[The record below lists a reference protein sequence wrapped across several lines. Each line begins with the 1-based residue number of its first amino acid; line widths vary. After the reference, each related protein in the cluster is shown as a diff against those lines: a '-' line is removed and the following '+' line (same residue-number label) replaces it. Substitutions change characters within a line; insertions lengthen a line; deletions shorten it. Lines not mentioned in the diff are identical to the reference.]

1 MLRQYMQPIYIDLV
15 LPDNTTGSKHGWFYL
30 NNLKTMLPTSSG
42 YAPVPRPEWSNQL
55 TSREIDTL
63 NPLLEDLERLKT
75 EGLTVSAVAISFS
88 QRLLEPIQEQLHPA
102 YEYRAHLIQLRSH
115 GARSPWRRWWRE

>member
-42 YAPVPRPEWSNQL
+42 YAPVPRP
-55 TSREIDTL
+55 
-63 NPLLEDLERLKT
+63 
-75 EGLTVSAVAISFS
+75 
-88 QRLLEPIQEQLHPA
+88 
-102 YEYRAHLIQLRSH
+102 
-115 GARSPWRRWWRE
+115 